1 MLLELQYYLLTFPVA
16 MLPSVTTQLAKF
28 AASFNALRILWFSAH
43 LSKAYFTKRT
53 FTGRAA
59 WLALQAE
66 CPDLRRTY
74 AILTQVIRPSKK
86 LTNIKNV
93 KRYLDVATIASD
105 GLLVVKRNEPL
116 VPTRKCIIVPRQVLD
131 GLLSALHVHLMIS
144 NPSSH
149 QLKMVNPLC
158 PQYGQSRWSRHY

>member
-1 MLLELQYYLLTFPVA
+1 MLLELQYYLLTLPVA

-43 LSKAYFTKRT
+43 LSKAYCTKRT

-74 AILTQVIRPSKK
+74 AHLMQATRPSKK
-86 LTNIKNV
+86 LTNIKDV
-93 KRYLDVATIASD
+93 KRYRNVATIASD
-105 GLLVVKRNEPL
+105 GLWL
-116 VPTRKCIIVPRQVLD
+116 TRC
-131 GLLSALHVHLMIS
+131 
-144 NPSSH
+144 
-149 QLKMVNPLC
+149 
-158 PQYGQSRWSRHY
+158 